1 MRTPRKPPTRVS
13 KPPTLSV
20 GIVIFG
26 FAAVLAAAGAL
37 ARYYGR
43 TGARSPYAAEAGAE
57 IPAPDLEIE
66 PAATE
71 SATSP

>member
-1 MRTPRKPPTRVS
+1 MRIRPKAPTRVS
-13 KPPTLSV
+13 TAPTLSV
-20 GIVIFG
+20 GIAIFG

-37 ARYYGR
+37 VRYYVR
-43 TGARSPYAAEAGAE
+43 MARAHAPADAGVE

-66 PAATE
+66 PSTAG